1 MAIYHLS
8 VKPISRKGGRSA
20 TAAAAYRSAEIVHDH
35 TTGQVFDYTRK
46 RGVEHSEI
54 VLPLDAVK
62 RDIQW
67 ARDRQALW
75 NAAEQAENRSN
86 SRVAREYEVALPC
99 EIAAGERV
107 ELVRQFSQT
116 IADRYRCAVDFSIHA
131 AHREGDERNYHAH
144 ILTTTRTIEATGL
157 GAKTTIEW
165 SDGNRQK
172 AGLCA
177 ARDEITAVREQWAE
191 VTNEHL
197 QAKGIEARIDHR
209 SLEAQGIEREATI
222 HLGPAVASMQRRGLE
237 TEVGQRLELEA
248 SARLERAAE
257 IGRLEREG
265 QEVEQSIL
273 VLSTDIGAALRAR
286 DQARSLGQEAG
297 MEDAKTA
304 RKMEAVQALDLEPK
318 NTEERRQLAAKRW
331 LAYRQGITEG
341 KSSAQARQAAG
352 LEIENERSQT
362 RDLDLGLDATD
373 DD

>member
-20 TAAAAYRSAEIVHDH
+20 TAAAAYRSAEIVHDQ

-99 EIAAGERV
+99 EIAVGERV
-107 ELVRQFSQT
+107 ELVRHFSQSL
-116 IADRYRCAVDFSIHA
+116 ADRYGCAADFSIHA

-157 GAKTTIEW
+157 GAKTTMEW

-172 AGLCA
+172 AGLSA

-191 VTNEHL
+191 LTNEHL
-197 QAKGIEARIDHR
+197 QAKGLEARIDHR

-237 TEVGQRLELEA
+237 TDVGQRLELEA

-297 MEDAKTA
+297 IKDAKVAQKT
-304 RKMEAVQALDLEPK
+304 QAAQTLDVDPK
-318 NTEERRQLAAKRW
+318 STEERRQLAAERW
-331 LAYRQGITEG
+331 LAYRQGITAG
-341 KSSAQARQAAG
+341 KSPAQARQAAG

-362 RDLDLGLDATD
+362 RHLDLGLDATD